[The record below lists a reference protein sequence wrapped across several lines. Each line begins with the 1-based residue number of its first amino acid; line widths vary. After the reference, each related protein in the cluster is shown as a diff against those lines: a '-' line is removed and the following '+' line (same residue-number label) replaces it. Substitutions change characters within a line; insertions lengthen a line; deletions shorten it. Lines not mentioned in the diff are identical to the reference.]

1 MTDRG
6 KRYLELVDEV
16 KQDYKDKLRKNSNIT
31 LKGCDYCREINLWTY
46 WQGLGYAERTPEID
60 ILLVGQDWGNPNNPS
75 QTVEN
80 IKTINMEIEDGENP
94 IQYLQDADMERR
106 DAQTD
111 YNLIQIFKEVKGYD
125 IENTRYSNLFF
136 TNFSLGYR
144 TGSGTGGMTKGVMSE
159 DKEYFVKL
167 CNILQPKKII
177 CLGRITYEAVMSAFN
192 KKPVDADTYNDMIKS
207 YKATNVD
214 CEGKTAQIYAV
225 AHCGFYG
232 TKNRGD
238 IPKTKKRKEDLSNQ
252 IRDWNSILA

>member
-46 WQGLGYAERTPEID
+46 WQGLGYAENTPEID

-75 QTVEN
+75 QTV
-80 IKTINMEIEDGENP
+80 
-94 IQYLQDADMERR
+94 
-106 DAQTD
+106 
-111 YNLIQIFKEVKGYD
+111 
-125 IENTRYSNLFF
+125 
-136 TNFSLGYR
+136 
-144 TGSGTGGMTKGVMSE
+144 
-159 DKEYFVKL
+159 
-167 CNILQPKKII
+167 
-177 CLGRITYEAVMSAFN
+177 
-192 KKPVDADTYNDMIKS
+192 
-207 YKATNVD
+207 NVD

-232 TKNRGD
+232 TKNIGD